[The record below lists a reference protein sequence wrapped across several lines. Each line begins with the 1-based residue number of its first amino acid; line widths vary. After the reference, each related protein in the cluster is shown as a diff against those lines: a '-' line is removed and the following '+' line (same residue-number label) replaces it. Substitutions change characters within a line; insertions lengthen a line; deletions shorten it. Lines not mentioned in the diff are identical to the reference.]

1 MLLKQLHKSHQE
13 AINAQY
19 NDPLILKME
28 DVIRDARNAYERQ
41 KNGLNFTE
49 YNKKLSLLAQ
59 QRFGIPIKFVD
70 DPNAPG
76 PCTIT
81 YSVID
86 ESTGFDH
93 TSDFVSDTPGVLF
106 KLLRKVFSNDHQ
118 KRLEEATG
126 PFTKFMKNGAGI
138 KIDVRKAY
146 IEGLP
151 KEYDCVIFLN
161 WEDMFTPS
169 TDWYIPTDRMFM
181 GVLLHEIGHVF
192 SRLEYLYKTRRS
204 VVAFEDV
211 CRDIAKRKV
220 NNGYEYVVTY
230 KNLTGSNIDVSK
242 YKNSSVAVCYIGVLK
257 DIGARYIYGE
267 DKKASVDMEF
277 VADQFATRF
286 GYGAEVSDF
295 VLEFAKKGYLFQKS
309 ETAGPMAWSAMC
321 LITLASLIFGA
332 FICGIFGISAF
343 IIPVAISLALG
354 IGMAILILFFSDT
367 TATYDNVY
375 DIPYLR
381 VERMCIDMKRQL
393 RLFGEKMTG
402 EQRQKILVGISN
414 IDNMLVK
421 LKKLGY
427 DTRGVN
433 ESPIAELL
441 NKTLKNRRELV
452 EFSEDLERIMEN
464 DLHVELN
471 RLKTL

>member
-70 DPNAPG
+70 DPKSPG

-93 TSDFVSDTPGVLF
+93 ISDFVSDAPGVLF
-106 KLLRKVFSNDHQ
+106 KLLRNIFSNDHQ

-211 CRDIAKRKV
+211 CRDITKRKV

-230 KNLTGSNIDVSK
+230 KNMTGSNIDANK
-242 YKNSSVAVCYIGVLK
+242 YKNSSIAVCYVGVLK
-257 DIGARYIYGE
+257 DIGARYMYGE
-267 DKKASVDMEF
+267 DRKASVDMEF

-286 GYGAEVSDF
+286 GYGVEVSDF
-295 VLEFAKKGYLFQKS
+295 VLEFAKKGYLFKES
-309 ETAGPMAWSAMC
+309 ESAGSLAIGSMYFTFMA
-321 LITLASLIFGA
+321 TLFFGA
-332 FICGIFGISAF
+332 VICVFSGSAAF
-343 IIPVAISLALG
+343 LIPVAISIALA
-354 IGMAILILFFSDT
+354 IGMAMLLIFFSDT
-367 TATYDNVY
+367 TASYDNVY

-381 VERMCIDMKRQL
+381 VERMCLDMKRQL

-471 RLKTL
+471 RLNTL